1 MGKKQLDEWNEF
13 FSKEVESLKKNQM
26 ELPEMKNVLQEI
38 FKEWKNGML
47 GQVLS
52 KRKYAWGFVKFF
64 YFCNEKDLA
73 YTI

>member
-1 MGKKQLDEWNEF
+1 MN
-13 FSKEVESLKKNQM
+13 
-26 ELPEMKNVLQEI
+26 LPVQEI

-47 GQVLS
+47 RQVLS